1 MAILSIYY
9 HHVSH
14 DYDCIVISEYT
25 ILLWDC
31 HFISNISVIAIVFTI
46 IFLSSLSLYA
56 DNYYDIPI
64 IIAFLILLLFYH
76 YYANYI
82 PMISSF
88 VITMIFLLLP

>member
-1 MAILSIYY
+1 MIMIVLLYLNIPYYCGIAIN
-9 HHVSH
+9 
-14 DYDCIVISEYT
+14 
-25 ILLWDC
+25 
-31 HFISNISVIAIVFTI
+31 SNISVIAIVFTI